1 MDRKKIEISVA
12 LPVLLSEL
20 SSTFVA
26 GNAVYIDS
34 VKTEYILVQGKSLN
48 ALVGFASIH
57 DGTCS
62 AIFHSKIKLDLGAYG
77 TALVRV
83 TAIRNQPVYTLE
95 TFHGADAAMAG
106 WWKTHV
112 ADIRSFRKPRS
123 A

>member
-1 MDRKKIEISVA
+1 
-12 LPVLLSEL
+12 LLSEL

-26 GNAVYIDS
+26 ENAVYIDS
-34 VKTEYILVQGKSLN
+34 CKIQYILVQGKGLN
-48 ALVGFASIH
+48 ALAGFASIH

-62 AIFHSKIKLDLGAYG
+62 ATFHSKIKLDLGAYG
-77 TALVRV
+77 TALVKV

-95 TFHGADAAMAG
+95 TFYVADAAMAA

-112 ADIRSFRKPRS
+112 ADIRSCRKTQL